1 MQTLTPPQ
9 KNRSEAGNLPPTGAY
24 KIRMAQRLTHLKRHY
39 VPAVGPLGDLARSF
53 RRLGGM
59 SRLDVVFSMVSVACV
74 AIWTCLHIGKRKAVR
89 ASIKPAVYL
98 LTYIPSEKPTETA

>member
-1 MQTLTPPQ
+1 M
-9 KNRSEAGNLPPTGAY
+9 PPTGAY